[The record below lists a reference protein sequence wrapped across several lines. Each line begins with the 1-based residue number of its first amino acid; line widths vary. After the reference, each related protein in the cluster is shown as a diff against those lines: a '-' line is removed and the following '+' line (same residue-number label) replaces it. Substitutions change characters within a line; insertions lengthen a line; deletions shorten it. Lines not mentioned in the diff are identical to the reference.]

1 MNRKGFTLIELLVV
15 IAIIGVL
22 SSIVLVSVNSARNK
36 AKDVA
41 IKGALDQVRIAGEM
55 NYDSVGNYSTAC
67 TNADYVRISANIT
80 TNGGTPVCNVSN
92 TPATGAAYAAGSILV
107 TSTTANP
114 AYYCVDSTGQAKNE
128 TTALGTA
135 TVCP

>member
-1 MNRKGFTLIELLVV
+1 MKKGFTLIELLVV

-22 SSIVLVSVNSARNK
+22 SSIVLVSVNTARNK

-55 NYDSVGNYSTAC
+55 NYDTVGDYSTAC

-80 TNGGTPVCNVSN
+80 TNGGTAVCNVVSGN
-92 TPATGAAYAAGSILV
+92 GAYAASSPLV
-107 TSTTANP
+107 TSATT
-114 AYYCVDSTGQAKNE
+114 YYCVDSTGFSGTR
-128 TTALGTA
+128 TTALGA
-135 TVCP
+135 GTVCPSS